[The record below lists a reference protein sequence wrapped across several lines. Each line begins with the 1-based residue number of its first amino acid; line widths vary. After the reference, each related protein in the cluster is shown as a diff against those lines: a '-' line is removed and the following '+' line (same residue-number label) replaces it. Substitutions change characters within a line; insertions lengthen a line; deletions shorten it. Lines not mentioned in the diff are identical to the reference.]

1 MFLNAHTTA
10 KTQNKHVRVLKSKYE
25 RYCESGGTIKDVI
38 KAAIAAILIT
48 MLFLKNETTK
58 SIPHFLKIS
67 PRHYSI
73 LSDSF
78 QI

>member
-48 MLFLKNETTK
+48 MLFLKNETTNLK
-58 SIPHFLKIS
+58 SPLKIS
-67 PRHYSI
+67 PRHYNI
-73 LSDSF
+73 E
-78 QI
+78 